1 MIPNQSN
8 RNKLEEQT
16 GTSCR
21 NKEEGLFA
29 RIAMADVDK
38 FCNVVTGMI
47 PIVAGAVAKAEV
59 FIIGVAAERNKDIFT
74 ILFFLKLFTIQ
85 SVACTIN
92 VCDHN
97 F

>member
-1 MIPNQSN
+1 LQIKTKIVSCHTDDTKPVKQEQVGGTN

-29 RIAMADVDK
+29 WIAMADVEK

-47 PIVAGAVAKAEV
+47 TIVAGAVAKAEV
-59 FIIGVAAERNKDIFT
+59 FIIGVAAERNNGIFDI
-74 ILFFLKLFTIQ
+74 LL
-85 SVACTIN
+85 S
-92 VCDHN
+92 
-97 F
+97 